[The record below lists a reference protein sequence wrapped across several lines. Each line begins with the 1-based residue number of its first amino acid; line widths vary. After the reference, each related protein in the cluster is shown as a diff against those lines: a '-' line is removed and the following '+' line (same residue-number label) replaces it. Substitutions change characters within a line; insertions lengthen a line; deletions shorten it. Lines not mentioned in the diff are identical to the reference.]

1 MDCTPAQHDFAKECI
16 FAPALTKLA
25 APRTVRH
32 HAEWS
37 TAMITEG
44 ETRGELS
51 QVAFADRL
59 TTQRAQTLS
68 TGISPVHHDE
78 FHMRPPP
85 EKLVAYN
92 FCSRG
97 GP

>member
-1 MDCTPAQHDFAKECI
+1 MFLEYREGGFAVTEV
-16 FAPALTKLA
+16 A
-25 APRTVRH
+25 VV
-32 HAEWS
+32 
-37 TAMITEG
+37 ITEG

-68 TGISPVHHDE
+68 TGISPVHQDE
-78 FHMRPPP
+78 FHMRPAPK
-85 EKLVAYN
+85 KLVAYN

>member
-1 MDCTPAQHDFAKECI
+1 MFLEYQESGFAVSEV
-16 FAPALTKLA
+16 AVAT
-25 APRTVRH
+25 
-32 HAEWS
+32 
-37 TAMITEG
+37 TEG

-68 TGISPVHHDE
+68 TGISPVHQDE

-85 EKLVAYN
+85 ELPTILL
-92 FCSRG
+92 SRRTLMSC
-97 GP
+97 PRRANRA

>member
-1 MDCTPAQHDFAKECI
+1 MSLEYREGGFAVTEV
-16 FAPALTKLA
+16 A
-25 APRTVRH
+25 VV
-32 HAEWS
+32 
-37 TAMITEG
+37 ITEG

-68 TGISPVHHDE
+68 TGISPVHQDE
-78 FHMRPPP
+78 FHMRSPP

>member
-1 MDCTPAQHDFAKECI
+1 MSLEYREGGFAVTEVAVI
-16 FAPALTKLA
+16 
-25 APRTVRH
+25 
-32 HAEWS
+32 
-37 TAMITEG
+37 ITEA

-68 TGISPVHHDE
+68 TGISPVHQDE

-85 EKLVAYN
+85 EKIVVLVSRRTLMS
-92 FCSRG
+92 CSRRANRA
-97 GP
+97 